1 MLLLSRYELSGDGQS
16 CFCSLFDLA
25 SLIFFRGGGR
35 AGWFWFVKFLVLMK
49 FTCSQI
55 LCVFI

>member
-25 SLIFFRGGGR
+25 SLIFVRGCGR

-55 LCVFI
+55 LCGFI